1 VTTATIMTAGEY
13 LQAVARMHGLTYRAM
28 ARALK
33 VDPSVLRRWRRNRVA
48 PSWRRVQ
55 AMTALWGGDPHV
67 IFLGSVLERY
77 RRETGLS
84 EQETQRLCTGRR
96 RGLRRQRRRPQADG
110 NQLQLPM
117 GGRTS
122 S

>member
-1 VTTATIMTAGEY
+1 MTAGEY
-13 LQAVARMHGLTYRAM
+13 LQAIARMHGLTYRAM

-33 VDPSVLRRWRRNRVA
+33 VDPSVLRRWRTDRVA

-67 IFLGSVLERY
+67 IFLGTLLERY

-84 EQETQRLCTGRR
+84 AKDTQRLCTGRR
-96 RGLRRQRRRPQADG
+96 RGLKRQRSRPQVDG

-117 GGRTS
+117 ERRPS